1 MKIVIQKC
9 LQLFGLVNIEMRIE
23 ETKLLMDPIHKSI
36 NDWEN
41 LLRNAE
47 IELKAIK
54 LLRGSLK

>member
-1 MKIVIQKC
+1 MD
-9 LQLFGLVNIEMRIE
+9 LDEYIEMRIE
-23 ETKLLMDPIHKSI
+23 ETKILMDPIHKSI